1 MSRPIRALDPGPH
14 HLPTAPPRVRP
25 RVRRGLHP
33 GAWWGWAGGAAVSAT
48 LTRNPLL
55 LALIVVALAYVVV
68 ARRGAAPWARS
79 LRVYA
84 VLALAILA
92 IRLVFQVL
100 VGGLR
105 EGHVLVRLPQIVLP
119 SWAAGVQIGGPV
131 TVEALWFTVCD
142 AGRLATLVW
151 CVGAANSLANPRGL
165 LRSLP
170 HAAHRLATA
179 VAIAVSS
186 APQLVE
192 STQRVGRA
200 RRLRGGRSTR
210 AHAGRGLVVPVLED
224 ALERSLSLAASMES
238 RGFGSQARPTCYRAQ
253 PWRPAETLTVAA
265 GVLAAVVTVAQR
277 VADPASVWP
286 PASPIS
292 WPALPP
298 ALVLVAVL
306 LVLPGF
312 LAPLPDEDRA

>member
-1 MSRPIRALDPGPH
+1 MSRSVRARPADQEGP
-14 HLPTAPPRVRP
+14 PAPRGRT
-25 RVRRGLHP
+25 RRDLHP
-33 GAWWGWAGGAAVSAT
+33 AAWWGWAAGAGVSAT

-68 ARRGAAPWARS
+68 ARRGDAPWARS

-84 VLALAILA
+84 LLAAMIIG

-105 EGHVLVRLPQIVLP
+105 EGHVLVRLPQVVLP
-119 SWAAGVQIGGPV
+119 SWASGVQVGGPV
-131 TVEALWFTVCD
+131 TLEGVWFTVCD
-142 AGRLATLVW
+142 AGRLATLIW

-179 VAIAVSS
+179 VAIAVAA

-192 STQRVGRA
+192 STHRVGRA

-210 AHAGRGLVVPVLED
+210 THAIRAVVVPVLED

-238 RGFGSQARPTCYRAQ
+238 RGFGSDRRPSRYREQ
-253 PWRPAETLTVAA
+253 PWRIAETLTVAC
-265 GVLAAVVTVAQR
+265 GVIAAAATVMVR
-277 VADPASVWP
+277 LLDPSSVWP
-286 PASPIS
+286 PASPVT

-298 ALVLVAVL
+298 ALIAVAVL
-306 LVLPGF
+306 LVAPGF
-312 LAPLPDEDRA
+312 ATPLPEEDRP